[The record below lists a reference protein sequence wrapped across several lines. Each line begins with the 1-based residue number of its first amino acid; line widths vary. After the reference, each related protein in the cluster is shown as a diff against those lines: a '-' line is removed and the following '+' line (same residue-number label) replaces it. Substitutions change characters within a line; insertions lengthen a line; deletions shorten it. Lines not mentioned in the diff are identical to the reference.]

1 MSTIKKQNSTTLT
14 LTNSKYDGIQ
24 FSSTKYY
31 QGREKAIY
39 GPPYSITIGIP
50 ANDTNNTER
59 EVIEQ
64 KTFIN
69 LYSQMFITD
78 EDIFSSSR
86 FLAIMINSSN
96 KTDLLAYNEA
106 HLKVLIE
113 LNKKSKVIKTH
124 NNVLYYIQAYFNKLK
139 FQHKHYHRL

>member
-39 GPPYSITIGIP
+39 GPPYSLTIGIP
-50 ANDTNNTER
+50 ANDTNNKER

-64 KTFIN
+64 KTLIN
-69 LYSQMFITD
+69 LYSERFITD
-78 EDIFSSSR
+78 EDILSSSR

-96 KTDLLAYNEA
+96 KTA
-106 HLKVLIE
+106 
-113 LNKKSKVIKTH
+113 
-124 NNVLYYIQAYFNKLK
+124 
-139 FQHKHYHRL
+139 